1 MVLVRNQID
10 NSVEP
15 PPMHSDKGFIRKDVY
30 VEANMVEMDSTDVK
44 EKMYTP
50 KCNMPTKKIGIAS
63 AAFEAIGGP
72 ETCSAVLMAV
82 AMILA
87 LNGNYGTLSL
97 VLIASFLIRT
107 LDV

>member
-15 PPMHSDKGFIRKDVY
+15 PPMHSDKGFIRDNVY
-30 VEANMVEMDSTDVK
+30 VEAKMVEMDSTDVK

-50 KCNMPTKKIGIAS
+50 KCNMHTKKIGIAS

-72 ETCSAVLMAV
+72 EISSAILMAV